1 VAIVVALT
9 DQTQLAAR
17 VAQQLNLPLALCPS
31 TKFSDGEVH
40 VALEDPSRFR
50 GQTVVLVQSTCAPV
64 SETTLLV
71 PFLVHELK
79 NAGAS
84 RVIGVIPYLGY
95 SRQELSKATGKSG
108 SGWVVA
114 QMLER
119 AGLDELFILELH
131 EPALKDFFTI
141 PVHDMLARD
150 AIAQHIRSIISDLKS
165 VCIVAPDEGAHSMA
179 TDIAKPLGASTMVF
193 QKERYAPDKTRL
205 IGSVGHKAAS
215 DGMIAIIVDDII
227 DTGGTAINV
236 CDALKRQG
244 FEKVFGYFVH
254 PVLSGNA
261 CEKIE
266 KSGFDTVFVSNS
278 IPVRHTKNIDIV
290 DMSALIAHHVS
301 AVL

>member
-1 VAIVVALT
+1 MAIVVALT

-17 VAQQLNLPLALCPS
+17 VAQQLNLPLVLCPP

-79 NAGAS
+79 NAGAV

-150 AIAQHIRSIISDLKS
+150 AIAQHIRATVPDLKS

-179 TDIAKPLGASTMVF
+179 TEIAKPLGASTMVF
-193 QKERYAPDKTRL
+193 QKERYAQDKTRL
-205 IGSVGHKAAS
+205 LGHTGAG
-215 DGMIAIIVDDII
+215 DGTIAIIVDDII

-261 CEKIE
+261 SEKIE

-278 IPVRHTKNIDIV
+278 IPVRHTTNIDIV

>member
-1 VAIVVALT
+1 MALVVALT

-17 VAQQLNLPLALCPS
+17 VAQQLNLPLTLCPP

-150 AIAQHIRSIISDLKS
+150 AIAQHIRSTISDLKS
-165 VCIVAPDEGAHSMA
+165 ICIVAPDEGAQSMA
-179 TDIAKPLGASTMVF
+179 IDIANPLGASTMVF
-193 QKERYAPDKTRL
+193 QKERYAQDKTRL
-205 IGSVGHKAAS
+205 LGHTGAS
-215 DGMIAIIVDDII
+215 DGTIAIIVDDII

-244 FEKVFGYFVH
+244 FEKVFGYFVP

-261 CEKIE
+261 SEKIE

-278 IPVRHTKNIDIV
+278 IPVRHTTNIDIV